1 MNIIPV
7 HTHLIMRLLTANHSA
22 LPASLTPTEPIAL
35 CLLDSP
41 SIANPAGFAMVMSP
55 CESVISA
62 VSLMMQTLAT
72 QSVPLAGWAG
82 PITHAF
88 VFEWRSFTELSVA
101 AWSSTGDCST
111 GLVTKPPHPEF
122 PPAINLLPAPQSA
135 IRIAN
140 PLFHLQLLQHLVAS
154 DPSSYSSK
162 DN

>member
-7 HTHLIMRLLTANHSA
+7 HTHLIMRVATANHS
-22 LPASLTPTEPIAL
+22 SLWEHLSPSTPVAV
-35 CLLDSP
+35 CLMDSP
-41 SIANPAGFAMVMSP
+41 SLANPSGLALVMSP

-62 VSLMMQTLAT
+62 VSLLMQALAT
-72 QSVPLAGWAG
+72 DSLPLAGWTG
-82 PITHAF
+82 PIKHAF
-88 VFEWRSFTELSVA
+88 VFEWRTFSELSVA
-101 AWSSTGDCST
+101 AWSSAGDCST
-111 GLVTKPPHPEF
+111 GLITKPPHPEF
-122 PPAINLLPAPQSA
+122 PPAINLLPAPVSA